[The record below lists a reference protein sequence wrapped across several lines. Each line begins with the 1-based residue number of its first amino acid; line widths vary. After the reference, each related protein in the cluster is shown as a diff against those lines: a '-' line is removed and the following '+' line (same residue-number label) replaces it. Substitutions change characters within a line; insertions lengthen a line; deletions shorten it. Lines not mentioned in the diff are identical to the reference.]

1 MKIKLQYT
9 TQLKVALGLAE
20 EEVTMA
26 DGCTLPE
33 LFSYLASTHGQPFTE
48 HVLDAQGQLRPA
60 IIVCVNDCQV
70 DLSKEAVLDD
80 GATVTLLSA
89 ISGG

>member
-20 EEVTMA
+20 EEVSAA

-33 LFSYLASTHGQPFTE
+33 LFSCLASTHGQPFTE
-48 HVLDAQGQLRPA
+48 HVLDAQGRLRPA
-60 IIVCVNDCQV
+60 IIVCVDDCQV
-70 DLSKEAVLDD
+70 EFSNDVVLHD
-80 GATVTLLSA
+80 GATITLLSA